1 MRQAFMVKA
10 VLRFGDS
17 ADRFG
22 EWQHRFGRAQNRI
35 STPAPSDRLKISANR
50 STTKIEAC
58 FVPRP
63 RSDFQPD

>member
-35 STPAPSDRLKISANR
+35 STPAPSDRLKISAIR
-50 STTKIEAC
+50 ST
-58 FVPRP
+58 P
-63 RSDFQPD
+63 